1 MAAETGLLNATVTGL
16 VTGSIVALGA
26 TGLALVYDIAEVPN
40 FAHGDLLTLGA
51 YTALL
56 VNKPDTVPIF
66 NILVPGAQQHGVA
79 GAAVLFVLSAVGV
92 LGTVYHLGG
101 VAALKGSWWGIDA
114 PGGVAVGVHAA
125 VAAAVGAAVVL
136 GAPDFL
142 ASILFAFVLLGAVVP
157 LLESMVFRKFREKD
171 VELAMML
178 VVSLA
183 VAFVVRFG
191 IQTVFG
197 GEIRFYTI
205 ETTVPFAGGPL
216 DVSLAKFF
224 DFFVVN
230 DGLLVSIRETRGGT
244 AELLLALRYSWIELA
259 AVAAATVAA
268 AYAASRWRR
277 GTAGVVGPRLA
288 AGLAGVAALG
298 LGAALFWGGAGGSVP
313 ESGLLSTRVR
323 ASPLRLG
330 IILLALVMMAALHY
344 LLQATTLGKAM
355 RATSDNRQLAMVR
368 GINTRRVMM
377 SVWIISGLFAAIGGV
392 MLGFLFSSIEI
403 NLGFN
408 LLLAMFAGVIL
419 GGISVYGAIL
429 GSYVVGL
436 AMEIGIFAI
445 PGLSA
450 TYRIP
455 VAFVVLLLVLLV
467 KPEGIVG
474 GS

>member
-1 MAAETGLLNATVTGL
+1 MAAETGLLNAAVTGV

-51 YTALL
+51 YAALL

-66 NILVPGAQQHGVA
+66 NLLVPGSQQHGV
-79 GAAVLFVLSAVGV
+79 GGSAVLFVLSVAGV

-101 VAALKGSWWGIDA
+101 VRALKGDWWGVDA
-114 PGGVAVGVHAA
+114 PDSLALAVHGGI
-125 VAAAVGAAVVL
+125 AAAVGAIVVL
-136 GAPDFL
+136 GAPDFGAAL
-142 ASILFAFVLLGAVVP
+142 LFSFVLLGAVVP
-157 LLESMVFRKFREKD
+157 LLESLIFRKFRNKD
-171 VELAMML
+171 VELALML

-197 GEIRFYTI
+197 GNIRFYTI
-205 ETTVPFAGGPL
+205 DTTVPFAGGSL

-230 DGLLVSIRETRGGT
+230 EGLVVSIRGTRGET
-244 AELLLALRYSWIELA
+244 AELLLALSYSWIELA
-259 AVAAATVAA
+259 AIGGVTVAT
-268 AYAASRWRR
+268 AYAAYRFRS
-277 GTAGVVGPRLA
+277 GAAGVVGPRLA
-288 AGLAGVAALG
+288 AALAGLAAFG
-298 LGAALFWGGAGGSVP
+298 LGAAVFWGGAAGAAP
-313 ESGLLSTRVR
+313 ESGILSTRIR
-323 ASPLRLG
+323 ASPLRIG
-330 IILLALVMMAALHY
+330 VVVLALLMMSALHY
-344 LLQATTLGKAM
+344 ILQATTLGKAM

-368 GINTRRVMM
+368 GINTRQVMM

-455 VAFVVLLLVLLV
+455 VAFVVLLLVLLF

>member
-1 MAAETGLLNATVTGL
+1 MTAETGLLNAAVTGV

-66 NILVPGAQQHGVA
+66 NLLVPGAQQHGVA
-79 GAAVLFVLSAVGV
+79 GGAVLFVLSVASV
-92 LGTVYHLGG
+92 LGIVYHLGG
-101 VAALKGSWWGIDA
+101 VRALKGSWWGIDPPDVLA
-114 PGGVAVGVHAA
+114 LGVHGA
-125 VAAAVGAAVVL
+125 VAAAVGAIVVL

-142 ASILFAFVLLGAVVP
+142 ASILFAFVVLGAVVP
-157 LLESMVFRKFREKD
+157 VLESVVFRKFREKD
-171 VELAMML
+171 VELALML

-183 VAFVVRFG
+183 VAFIVRFG
-191 IQTVFG
+191 IQTIFG

-205 ETTVPFAGGPL
+205 ETTFPFAGGQL
-216 DVSLAKFF
+216 DISLAKFV

-230 DGLLVSIRETRGGT
+230 EGLLVGVRGTRGETGD
-244 AELLLALRYSWIELA
+244 LLLALSYSWIELA
-259 AVAAATVAA
+259 VIVVATVAA
-268 AYAASRWRR
+268 GYAAHRWRR
-277 GTAGVVGPRLA
+277 DSAGVVGPRLA
-288 AGLAGVAALG
+288 AALAGVATLG
-298 LGAALFWGGAGGSVP
+298 LGAALLWGGAGGTLP
-313 ESGLLSTRVR
+313 ESGIISTRVR
-323 ASPLRLG
+323 ISPLRIG
-330 IILLALVMMAALHY
+330 IILLALVMMSALHY

-368 GINTRRVMM
+368 GINTRQVMM